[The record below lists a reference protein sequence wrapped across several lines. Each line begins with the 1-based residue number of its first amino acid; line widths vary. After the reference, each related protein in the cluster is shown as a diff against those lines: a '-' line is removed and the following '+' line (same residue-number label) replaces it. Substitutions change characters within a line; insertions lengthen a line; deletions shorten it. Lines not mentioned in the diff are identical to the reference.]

1 MWSKGE
7 WPAALSEDAAANTV
21 EGRRARALAGLEVM
35 LAGLGPDVW
44 LELGEAA
51 VGRYFG
57 NGPEGME
64 AAKTFG
70 KNAGCVVLTPDG
82 KSVKFGRAY
91 YNRTN

>member
-1 MWSKGE
+1 MWTKGE
-7 WPAALSEDAAANTV
+7 WPAALAEDAAANTV
-21 EGRRARALAGLEVM
+21 EGRRARALDGLTVV
-35 LAGLGPDVW
+35 LAELGPDVW

-64 AAKTFG
+64 TAKAFG
-70 KNAGCVVLTPDG
+70 KKAGCVVLTPGG

-91 YNRTN
+91 YNRPN